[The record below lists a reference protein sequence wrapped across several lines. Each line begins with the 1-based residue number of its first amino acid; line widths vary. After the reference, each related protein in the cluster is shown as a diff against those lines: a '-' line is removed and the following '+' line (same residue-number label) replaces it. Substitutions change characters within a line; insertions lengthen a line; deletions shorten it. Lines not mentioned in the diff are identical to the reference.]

1 MELINLKDFF
11 FLNKNKHKG
20 NVFNFYFWTNLIFFQ
35 IPVHPR
41 IQIVFDI
48 LIDEE
53 LVSVVKIGV
62 DSFISN
68 GGMCIKLLK

>member
-1 MELINLKDFF
+1 M
-11 FLNKNKHKG
+11 
-20 NVFNFYFWTNLIFFQ
+20 IFFQ